1 MDAPEYGGQPQ
12 KRSATGL
19 ARSNIAQ
26 TEAEVKGRLTIFG
39 LSTGTKKRHRGPQG
53 PAGGPAQGLREAQ
66 PLQRGATPP
75 IRALRPLE
83 PPAGA
88 AGRGGRRGE
97 GNDTH
102 RSKRP
107 DTPRSA
113 LSGEEGRA
121 RNRPN
126 DAGQYRS
133 IDTQLRQTQHR
144 TMGTPPKSRGAGTPR
159 QEDAEPPPRNG
170 RSSPGARGPALRGR
184 SPGRVTSRARPIQI
198 AGPGRPQAARG
209 ARTLEGWQQRAS
221 EQAAGPGRRRGR
233 PGPSESPTL
242 DRARTARDPEGEP
255 RPRPPKTRTGRAR
268 RASRGSGCAPRAYC
282 SIDQQPAQG
291 LHRSSEHAR
300 QGSAARS
307 PARACAPPMGARAVV
322 VILAACL
329 ISRRLVFRA
338 LRPLATLTPAP
349 VRACYGGSFLPLC
362 LYLILGHYSVMARQ

>member
-1 MDAPEYGGQPQ
+1 MDAPEYEGAAPKKERNGPCKVKYSTDGGGSQGAVDNLRFVNRAEKAAPWPARASRGARARPA
-12 KRSATGL
+12 RSAALAAGGNATLMGL
-19 ARSNIAQ
+19 APPGAPSGG
-26 TEAEVKGRLTIFG
+26 GR
-39 LSTGTKKRHRGPQG
+39 
-53 PAGGPAQGLREAQ
+53 A
-66 PLQRGATPP
+66 
-75 IRALRPLE
+75 
-83 PPAGA
+83 
-88 AGRGGRRGE
+88 GGRRGE

-126 DAGQYRS
+126 DTGQYRS

-144 TMGTPPKSRGAGTPR
+144 TIGTPPKSRGAGTPR

-170 RSSPGARGPALRGR
+170 RSSPGAGGPALRGR

-255 RPRPPKTRTGRAR
+255 RPRPPKIRTGRAR

-329 ISRRLVFRA
+329 ISRRLVFRRIA
-338 LRPLATLTPAP
+338 HRRNA
-349 VRACYGGSFLPLC
+349 S
-362 LYLILGHYSVMARQ
+362 